1 MIKKLL
7 LLLVFSIFATT
18 GYSQVTANPVP
29 DLFQCQNEVF
39 DLTTQIPI
47 TLGSQNPSLFGVE
60 FYMTATDA
68 QNGVNPIPNPSFFV
82 AQMNQVVFIRVENLS
97 TNEFATTSFSVHW
110 ESTPWLGSFSD
121 VLACENFV
129 LYPLQV
135 GNYYSSPNGSGT
147 MYNAG
152 DIITQT
158 TMIYVHASNGF
169 CQSDASFL
177 VTIGIPPLNLAPLT
191 GCDTNS
197 DGFASFNLGALTQQL
212 LFLQPNAQ
220 VAYYETPLDAE
231 MEVNPLPAIYTN
243 LNAYTQTIYVGYLQ
257 ECYVVS
263 PLQLVVE
270 DCTNNYISGVIRYD
284 ADQNG
289 CQPTDGFASNIQ
301 VTNVNGANTTYAYTN
316 AIGAYTF
323 TNVQAGTNV
332 LTLQGLTAGS
342 VAAPQTIPVTG
353 DNNSLTANFCIT
365 GPTPFTDV
373 GINVQNIN
381 NVVPGFQLS
390 YRMTVYNLGNTS
402 ASGSATF
409 TFDNTMV
416 TFNSASPTPASST
429 SNSVTFNYSSLAA
442 FDQKIFY
449 MNFTVLT
456 PPTVNSGDVFTV
468 SGAVT
473 STQTDADLTNN
484 TMIRNVTVTNS
495 FDPNDISVAEGPFI
509 TQVQVDGYLHY
520 MIRFQN
526 LGTGPAVNIRVEN
539 ELSPFLDWST
549 FTPLGAS
556 HNNYLVQRNGDD
568 LTFQFDDINLPAAQT
583 NEPGSHGYIMYKI
596 KPISTLAVGNVIE
609 NTADIFFD
617 FNAAIVT
624 NTITTQIQ
632 SLSTT
637 DNSFAQLTTYPNPTS
652 GKINIAN
659 VPDGV
664 LNFDLYDVGGK
675 LIISSTFE
683 GDFSVDVSQV
693 QSGLYFLKIRSG
705 RESATKKVVIK

>member
-7 LLLVFSIFATT
+7 LVLVFSVFASNI
-18 GYSQVTANPVP
+18 YSQVTANPVP

-47 TLGSQNPSLFGVE
+47 TLGSQNPNLFGVS
-60 FYMTATDA
+60 FYMNAGDA
-68 QNGVNPIPNPSFFV
+68 QNGVNSIPNPQSFV
-82 AQMNQVVFIRVENLS
+82 AQMNQAIFIRVENLS
-97 TNEFATTSFSVHW
+97 TNEFDITLFSVHW
-110 ESTPWLGSFSD
+110 ESQPWLGSFSD
-121 VLACENFV
+121 VLACEDYV

-169 CQSDASFL
+169 CESDASFL
-177 VTIGIPPLNLAPLT
+177 VTIGIPPLSLAPLAS
-191 GCDTNS
+191 CDTNS

-212 LFLQPNAQ
+212 LFTQPNAQ
-220 VAYYETPLDAE
+220 IAYYETPLDAE
-231 MEVNPLPAIYTN
+231 MELNPLPAIYTN
-243 LNAYTQTIYVGYLQ
+243 LTAYTQTIYVGYLQ

-270 DCTNNYISGVIRYD
+270 DCTNNTISGVIRYD

-301 VTNVNGANTTYAYTN
+301 VTNVNGANTSYAYTN
-316 AIGAYTF
+316 ALGAYTF
-323 TNVQAGTNV
+323 TNVQAGQNV
-332 LTLQGLTAGS
+332 LTLQGLTSGS
-342 VAAPQTIPVTG
+342 VAASQTIPVSG
-353 DNNSLTANFCIT
+353 DNNNLNANFCIT
-365 GPTPFTDV
+365 GPTPFTDLGV
-373 GINVQNIN
+373 QLQNIN
-381 NVVPGFQLS
+381 SAAPGFQLN
-390 YRMTVYNLGNTS
+390 YHMTVFNLGNTL

-409 TFDNTMV
+409 TYDNTMV
-416 TFNSASPTPASST
+416 TFNSATPTPVSST
-429 SNSVTFNYSSLAA
+429 SNSVTFSYSSLAA
-442 FDQKIFY
+442 FNQKVFY

-473 STQTDADLTNN
+473 STQTDADVTNN
-484 TMIRNVTVTNS
+484 TITRNVTVVNS

-509 TQVQVDGYLHY
+509 TQAQVGGYLHY

-526 LGTGPAVNIRVEN
+526 LGTAPAVNIRVEN
-539 ELSPFLDWST
+539 ELSAFLDWST

-556 HNNYLVQRNGDD
+556 HNNYLVQRNAED
-568 LTFQFDDINLPAAQT
+568 LTFQFDNINLPAAQN
-583 NEPGSHGYIMYKI
+583 NEPASHGYIMYKI
-596 KPISTLAVGNVIE
+596 KPIANLAVNNIIE

-617 FNAAIVT
+617 YNAAIVT

-632 SLSTT
+632 QLSIME
-637 DNSFAQLTTYPNPTS
+637 SAFANFTTYPNPTS
-652 GKINIAN
+652 TVLNIVN
-659 VPDGV
+659 VPSGK
-664 LNFDLYDVGGK
+664 LHYDLVDVSGK
-675 LIISSTFE
+675 LIISANFVGNYTL
-683 GDFSVDVSQV
+683 DVSKL
-693 QSGLYFLKIRSG
+693 QSGLYFLKVASET
-705 RESATKKVVIK
+705 ESVTKKIMVK